1 MALHDCIKDMAN
13 DIFNVLGY
21 GHSEAVYQAAF
32 LITLQDANLPF
43 ETERVIPVAF
53 RNRQVG
59 TIRVDIIVNDEL
71 VIELKSV
78 PNPESALADTIEQC
92 RMYMRYTNIEHGL
105 VILFP
110 KRPTDLLIE
119 HVVL

>member
-1 MALHDCIKDMAN
+1 MTHDRIKDMAN
-13 DIFNVLGY
+13 DIFNVLGH

-32 LITLQDANLPF
+32 LIALQDANLPF
-43 ETERVIPVAF
+43 ETERVIPVTF

-59 TIRVDIIVNDEL
+59 TIRADIIVNHEL

-92 RMYMRYTNIEHGL
+92 RMYMRYTNIDHGL

-110 KRPTDLLIE
+110 RRPTALLIE

>member
-1 MALHDCIKDMAN
+1 MTLLDRITDMAN
-13 DIFNVLGY
+13 DIFNVLGH

-32 LITLQDANLPF
+32 LVALQDESLPF
-43 ETERVIPVAF
+43 ETERVIPVTF

-59 TIRVDIIVNDEL
+59 TIRADIIVDYEL

-92 RMYMRYTNIEHGL
+92 RMYMRYTDINHGV

-110 KRPTDLLIE
+110 KRPTALLIE
-119 HVVL
+119 NVF